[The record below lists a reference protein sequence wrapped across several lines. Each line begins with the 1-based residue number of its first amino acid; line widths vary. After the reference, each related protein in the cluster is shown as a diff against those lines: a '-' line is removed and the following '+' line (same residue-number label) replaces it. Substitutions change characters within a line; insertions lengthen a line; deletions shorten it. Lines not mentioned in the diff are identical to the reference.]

1 MSRED
6 NLQPSEAELEILQVL
21 WEIEPA
27 TVRAIHDKLSTKKE
41 VGYTTTLKQM
51 QRMYEKGM
59 ISRVEQGRTHLYS
72 AKVKEAKVKQSLLD
86 KLLDTAFKGSAIELI
101 QHALG
106 RAKPE
111 AEEIEELEKLIQKKK
126 EKND

>member
-1 MSRED
+1 MSNTN

-27 TVRAIHDKLSTKKE
+27 TVRNIHDKLSAKKE

-51 QRMYEKGM
+51 QRMFDKGM
-59 ISRVEQGRTHLYS
+59 INRTAQGRTHLYS
-72 AKVKEAKVKQSLLD
+72 AQIKEAKVKQSLLD

-106 RAKPE
+106 RTKPG
-111 AEEIEELEKLIQKKK
+111 AAEIEELEKLIQQKK